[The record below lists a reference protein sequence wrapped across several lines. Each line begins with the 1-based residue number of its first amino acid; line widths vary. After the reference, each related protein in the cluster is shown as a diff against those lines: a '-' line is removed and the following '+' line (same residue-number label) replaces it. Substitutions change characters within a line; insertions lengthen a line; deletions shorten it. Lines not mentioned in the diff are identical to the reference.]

1 MCLTGGRA
9 ASQEAC
15 LFPRRLL
22 KPSESS
28 SLCRTSRHHQ
38 LARSPLKHSAGV
50 KSRTNLQSQSCSVSF
65 FFCCHIYDS
74 VVCHIRPSLPAN
86 SSSFCRPA
94 TGSEMSQLL
103 LTCRQKNRRSIF
115 QIHSDYSSLNTR
127 AGLWLVVSEI
137 GQTLVSSV
145 SCSEAEDAFK
155 YL

>member
-1 MCLTGGRA
+1 M
-9 ASQEAC
+9 
-15 LFPRRLL
+15 
-22 KPSESS
+22 
-28 SLCRTSRHHQ
+28 
-38 LARSPLKHSAGV
+38 
-50 KSRTNLQSQSCSVSF
+50 SF

-74 VVCHIRPSLPAN
+74 VVCHVRPSLPAN

-115 QIHSDYSSLNTR
+115 QIHSDYWSLNTR

-155 YL
+155 YLWKQHCSTEATSLLCRCSGHTAYPLFLSMCTAQNPNLTASGCNLTQLLCHICKTVKY